1 MTVNESEALEFRTL
15 IARRLGLWFDEH
27 RREFLAGTLRE
38 RVNARRCGSVA
49 NYFRELG
56 GGGWPE
62 EWTTLAGALTVTET
76 YFLRGPEHF
85 RALIETVLAEC
96 QRSGRSDRPLR
107 LLSAGCASG
116 EEPFSLAI
124 ALREHAPWLALLPV
138 QIVGIDANSEMLAKA
153 RQGRFSAWS
162 LRETPPAIRE
172 RYFRAAG
179 ADYVLDDEIRGMVSF
194 VERNLA
200 APNDDLW
207 PPTSWDVVFC
217 RNMLMYFT
225 PEAAEALIARIQRAL
240 VPGGFLFL
248 GHAET
253 LRGLSTGFELR
264 RSHGAFFYQLR
275 DPSCAVAGE
284 SVSHVA
290 PPVPSWSE
298 PQPAPAGA
306 SWVDEIGRSA
316 EKIEVLSVAAR
327 QSGAGR
333 ETLVADKASGVSDFD
348 RALDLHRQER
358 FAEALAH
365 LQGTSAEAARDA
377 DFQVLQAV
385 LLVNCGRTDEA
396 EARCRPLLSRLDAA
410 AHYVVALCREHAGD
424 LASAIDHAE
433 TAAYLDAQF
442 AMPRFHLG
450 RLCQR
455 QGRRREALGC
465 FEEALALLV
474 KEDPTRLLLFGGGFT
489 RETLV
494 QACRAE
500 IQRLGGGA

>member
-1 MTVNESEALEFRTL
+1 MTVNESEVLEFRTV
-15 IARRLGLWFDEH
+15 IARRLGLWFDDH
-27 RREFLAGTLRE
+27 RREFLAETLRE
-38 RVNARRCGSVA
+38 RVSVRRCGTAA

-56 GGGWPE
+56 GGGWPD
-62 EWTTLAGALTVTET
+62 EWATLAGALTVTET
-76 YFLRGPEHF
+76 YFLRGAEHF
-85 RALIETVLAEC
+85 RALIETALPEC
-96 QRSGRSDRPLR
+96 RQSSRPDRPLR

-124 ALREHAPWLALLPV
+124 ALREHGAAIAPHSV
-138 QIVGIDANSEMLAKA
+138 QIVGVDANREMLAKA
-153 RQGRFSAWS
+153 RLGRFSAWS
-162 LRETPPAIRE
+162 LRETPPAIRD

-179 ADYVLDDEIRGMVSF
+179 ADYILDEEIRGLVSF
-194 VERNLA
+194 LERNLA
-200 APNDDLW
+200 ASHEDLW
-207 PPTSWDVVFC
+207 QPASLDVVFC

-253 LRGLSTGFELR
+253 LRGLSTGFQLR
-264 RSHGAFFYQLR
+264 RSHGAFFYQ
-275 DPSCAVAGE
+275 VGE
-284 SVSHVA
+284 PLHADNGEPATRAEAAAPGWPAPELA
-290 PPVPSWSE
+290 PP
-298 PQPAPAGA
+298 GA

-316 EKIEVLSVAAR
+316 EKIEVLSAAAR
-327 QSGAGR
+327 RSSAHETIVAG
-333 ETLVADKASGVSDFD
+333 KAAGISDFD

-358 FAEALAH
+358 FAEALTH
-365 LQGTSAEAARDA
+365 LQGTPAEVARDA

-396 EARCRPLLSRLDAA
+396 EARCRPLLGRLDAA

-424 LASAIDHAE
+424 LAAAIEHAE

-442 AMPRFHLG
+442 AMPRFLLG
-450 RLCQR
+450 RLSKR
-455 QGRRREALGC
+455 QERTREALGY

-474 KEDPTRLLLFGGGFT
+474 REDPTRLLLFGGGFT

>member
-1 MTVNESEALEFRTL
+1 MNESEVLEFRTL
-15 IARRLGLWFDEH
+15 IARRLGLWFDDH

-38 RVNARRCGSVA
+38 RVSARRCGSAA
-49 NYFRELG
+49 NYFQELG
-56 GGGWPE
+56 GGAWPE
-62 EWTTLAGALTVTET
+62 EWAMLAVALTVTET
-76 YFLRGPEHF
+76 YFLRGAEHF
-85 RALIETVLAEC
+85 RALIETALPEC
-96 QRSGRSDRPLR
+96 QRSGRGDRPLR

-124 ALREHAPWLALLPV
+124 ALRERGAWIAHSV
-138 QIVGIDANSEMLAKA
+138 QIVGVDANREMLAKA
-153 RQGRFSAWS
+153 RLGRFSAWS
-162 LRETPPAIRE
+162 LRETPPAIRD
-172 RYFRAAG
+172 RYFRPTG
-179 ADYVLDDEIRGMVSF
+179 ADFLLDEEIRGMVSF
-194 VERNLA
+194 LERNLA
-200 APNDDLW
+200 ASNDDLW
-207 PPTSWDVVFC
+207 PPASLDVVFC

-225 PEAAEALIARIQRAL
+225 PEAAEALIARIERAL

-253 LRGLSTGFELR
+253 LRGLSTGFQLR
-264 RSHGAFFYQLR
+264 RSHGAFFYQVGE
-275 DPSCAVAGE
+275 PSRAGAGE
-284 SVSHVA
+284 PVSRAEPSALGWSAPELA
-290 PPVPSWSE
+290 PP
-298 PQPAPAGA
+298 GA

-316 EKIEVLSVAAR
+316 EKIEVLSAAAR
-327 QSGAGR
+327 RRSEHETMVAGA
-333 ETLVADKASGVSDFD
+333 AAGVSGFD
-348 RALDLHRQER
+348 RALDLHRQDR

-365 LQGTSAEAARDA
+365 LQATSAEAARDA

-424 LASAIDHAE
+424 LAAAFEHAE
-433 TAAYLDAQF
+433 TAAYLDPQF
-442 AMPRFHLG
+442 AMPRFLLG
-450 RLCQR
+450 RLSKR
-455 QGRRREALGC
+455 QGRTRETLGY

-500 IQRLGGGA
+500 IQRLGGGS